1 MDQAGHPLRSDR
13 RLQSRLWE
21 ADDALIAGETL
32 FVDSRETTLGH
43 IEELDIPIARN
54 VMTADNVWA
63 DFYDLVSGTAPGQ
76 TSESEITAFK
86 NGGGAHLALIIAR
99 YLSGLAGA

>member
-1 MDQAGHPLRSDR
+1 
-13 RLQSRLWE
+13 
-21 ADDALIAGETL
+21 
-32 FVDSRETTLGH
+32 
-43 IEELDIPIARN
+43 
-54 VMTADNVWA
+54 MTADNVWA